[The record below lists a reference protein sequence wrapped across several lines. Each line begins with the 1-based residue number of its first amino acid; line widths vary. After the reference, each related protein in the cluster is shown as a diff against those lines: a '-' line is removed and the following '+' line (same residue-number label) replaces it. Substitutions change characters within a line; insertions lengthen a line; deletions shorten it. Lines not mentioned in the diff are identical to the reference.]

1 MSIPLYK
8 DSPNER
14 WKSLAKRHG
23 EWHFEAL
30 LPAYVLFDL
39 KKWWV
44 QNRRNA
50 RARKKYEWYYE
61 CGKCKATK
69 GAYSDP
75 YCKKHQL
82 ALLRREINE
91 DS

>member
-1 MSIPLYK
+1 M
-8 DSPNER
+8 
-14 WKSLAKRHG
+14 AKRRG
-23 EWHFEAL
+23 NWQFEIAIDPFL
-30 LPAYVLFDL
+30 MITEI
-39 KKWWV
+39 KQWWL

-50 RARKKYEWYYE
+50 RARKNYEWYYE

-82 ALLRREINE
+82 ALLRREVNE